1 MTVKASISLTD
12 SQDAFARGLVAEG
25 RYPSLSAVLQHGL
38 EMLRTETEA
47 KRAEID
53 ALRLLIE
60 RRRAGPFVS
69 LEEGR
74 AQTQAM
80 LARKRAELGLPD

>member
-12 SQDAFARGLVAEG
+12 AQDSFARSLVAEG

-60 RRRAGPFVS
+60 QRRNGPFHDAEQS
-69 LEEGR
+69 KTKIAE
-74 AQTQAM
+74 M
-80 LARKRAELGLPD
+80 LARKKAELGL

>member
-12 SQDAFARGLVAEG
+12 SQEAFARGLVAEG

-53 ALRLLIE
+53 VLRLLIE
-60 RRRAGPFVS
+60 QCRAGPF
-69 LEEGR
+69 LDEEESQAHLR
-74 AQTQAM
+74 AL
-80 LARKRAELGLPD
+80 LARKKAALGR